1 MTTHIFF
8 VCCSNQ
14 VLPVWLFGRMEAGL
28 QKVLQV
34 DLEVNG
40 LVDPLGTRS
49 VTWQVEYPISR
60 TFSEELPT
68 LIRLAAQDLGG
79 IVPLAMVSQAPS
91 SIAKD

>member
-1 MTTHIFF
+1 
-8 VCCSNQ
+8 
-14 VLPVWLFGRMEAGL
+14 MEAGL

-68 LIRLAAQDLGG
+68 LIRLAPQDLGG
-79 IVPLAMVSQAPS
+79 IVPLAMVSQSPS
-91 SIAKD
+91 SSQRLTAAERDLVKPDMSCLSIHI